1 MIPPEQSSKHKFHV
15 TSQITMSA
23 AKNRLSVKVTYPMS
37 ITGSIFQNSRKSQQ
51 PHSIKKQKT
60 RDSTKH
66 QKEQSEDEKKNV
78 FGNPIFLLPWKC
90 YWKLTFKYSLHSSN
104 MEKQHSAVS
113 TRTVENSFHEAYYF
127 IYFCTL
133 EQTLLSHLVPLA
145 ASYLQ

>member
-37 ITGSIFQNSRKSQQ
+37 ITGCIFQNSRKSQQ

-66 QKEQSEDEKKNV
+66 QKEQSEDEKK
-78 FGNPIFLLPWKC
+78 KC
-90 YWKLTFKYSLHSSN
+90 IW
-104 MEKQHSAVS
+104 
-113 TRTVENSFHEAYYF
+113 
-127 IYFCTL
+127 
-133 EQTLLSHLVPLA
+133 
-145 ASYLQ
+145 